1 MTRRHRMQLNVLYI
15 RNMTISN
22 WKITENYEN
31 IINQYKTIREFETLP
46 TNS

>member
-1 MTRRHRMQLNVLYI
+1 MQLNVLY
-15 RNMTISN
+15 
-22 WKITENYEN
+22 ITENYEN